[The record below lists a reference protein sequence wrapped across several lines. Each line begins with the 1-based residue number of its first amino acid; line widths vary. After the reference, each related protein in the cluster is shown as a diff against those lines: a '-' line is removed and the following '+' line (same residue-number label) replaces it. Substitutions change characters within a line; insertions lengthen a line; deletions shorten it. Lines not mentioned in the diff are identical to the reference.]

1 MRQQFP
7 KDMRSLEDVF
17 DFLTRFTEAEGVDSE
32 AAFAIALAVE
42 EFFTNMVKYS
52 RGGNGGVAID
62 AMREGGRVTVRL
74 EEHTP
79 APFDVTRPTKTQ
91 FDIPVPDRRPGGLGI
106 HLAKG
111 LLDDLRY
118 EYTDGTSCI
127 TLIKQLE
134 K

>member
-1 MRQQFP
+1 MRQQFT
-7 KDMRSLEDVF
+7 KDMQSLDDVF
-17 DFLTRFTEAEGVDSE
+17 GFLTRFTAAESVDLR
-32 AAFAIALAVE
+32 AAYAITLAVE

-52 RGGNGGVAID
+52 RGSNGGVLIEAT
-62 AMREGGRVTVRL
+62 REGDRVTVRL
-74 EEHTP
+74 EEQTP
-79 APFDVTRPTKTQ
+79 APFDVTRPTATQ

-106 HLAKG
+106 HIAKE

-118 EYTDGTSCI
+118 DYADGTSRI